1 VLPPQ
6 SASQKMLSQIECPIT
21 SFDDTRWS
29 WHNGSP
35 NDFGGSA
42 VIKDSEL
49 EVVPVAGRDYWA
61 RTFYKPLLVKDDA
74 QMFVTNVARGFE
86 VTISTSFT
94 LRPRAQFDQAGIMI
108 RVSSNVWVKA
118 GIEYSDGKPR
128 LSCVVT
134 NEGFSDWSTQ
144 VWPHIINGETSIKIR
159 LSKMLPGKE
168 QGQCIVMEASE
179 INKDE
184 WTQVRI
190 ASLRSGDGDWQMG
203 LFANSPIENKG
214 GSVTFHD
221 VFIGPLISPVH
232 STDPGV

>member
-1 VLPPQ
+1 MTHDTKRMP
-6 SASQKMLSQIECPIT
+6 SQIECPIT
-21 SFDDTRWS
+21 SFDDSRWS

-35 NDFGGSA
+35 NDSGGSGR
-42 VIKDSEL
+42 VIIKNGEL
-49 EVVPVAGRDYWA
+49 EVVPVAGKDYWA
-61 RTFYKPLLVKDDA
+61 RTFYQPLLVKDNG
-74 QMFVTNVARGFE
+74 QTLLTNVASGDE
-86 VTISTSFT
+86 VTISTTFT
-94 LRPRAQFDQAGIMI
+94 LRPRAQFDQAGVMV

-118 GIEYSDGKPR
+118 GIEYSDGQPR

-144 VWPHIINGETSIKIR
+144 VWPNMINGETSIKIR

-168 QGQCIVMEASE
+168 QGHCVVMEASE
-179 INKDE
+179 ANKDE

-190 ASLRSGDGDWQMG
+190 ASLRSGDDDWQMG
-203 LFANSPIENKG
+203 LFANSPVENKG

-221 VFIGPLISPVH
+221 VFIGRLTNPVH